1 MDRVSN
7 MERTGPSRL
16 PLASATPLHR
26 AFDQGSESSTP
37 DVLAVSQGPQ
47 LLSIQGIEKTFGGTR
62 ALRNVSFSLFGGEVL
77 ALLGANGAGQS
88 TLIKILAGV
97 HPLEEGT
104 ILFEGRDVG
113 SSVANLPIAFIHQD
127 LGLIEWM

>member
-1 MDRVSN
+1 
-7 MERTGPSRL
+7 MELSGPNTL
-16 PLASATPLHR
+16 QVASATRRSPVLE
-26 AFDQGSESSTP
+26 QGKEMIASES
-37 DVLAVSQGPQ
+37 LAVSRAPQ
-47 LLSIQGIEKTFGGTR
+47 LLSVQGIEKTFGGTR

-77 ALLGANGAGQS
+77 ALLGENGAGKS

-127 LGLIEWM
+127 LGLI

>member
-1 MDRVSN
+1 MELSGTYTPQFESAARNFGMPDRGNS
-7 MERTGPSRL
+7 GSALPSRG
-16 PLASATPLHR
+16 R
-26 AFDQGSESSTP
+26 
-37 DVLAVSQGPQ
+37 Q
-47 LLSIQGIEKTFGGTR
+47 LLSVQHIAKTFGGTR
-62 ALRNVSFSLFGGEVL
+62 ALRDVSFSLFEGEVL
-77 ALLGANGAGQS
+77 ALLGENGAGKS

-127 LGLIEWM
+127 LGL